1 MQSSHPL
8 LPLSPPALIFP
19 SIRVFSWWV
28 SSSHQVVKVLELLLK
43 HQSFQWISRLI
54 SFRMDWL
61 DLPAVQ
67 GTLKSLFQYH
77 NLKASILWCSA
88 FFIVQLSHLYMTTG
102 KPTALT
108 IWTFASKV
116 MSLLFNLIQ
125 STIVRLKMF
134 YFCVCFL
141 CNYLCEKYYK
151 LNTVQYI

>member
-1 MQSSHPL
+1 
-8 LPLSPPALIFP
+8 
-19 SIRVFSWWV
+19 
-28 SSSHQVVKVLELLLK
+28 
-43 HQSFQWISRLI
+43 
-54 SFRMDWL
+54 MDWL
-61 DLPAVQ
+61 DLLAVQ
-67 GTLKSLFQYH
+67 GTLKSLLQHH

-116 MSLLFNLIQ
+116 MSLLFKLIQ
-125 STIVRLKMF
+125 STTVRLKIF